1 MHERMLGLPMD
12 GASALRHLPGAVLVC
27 AAPNAG
33 GRDWPMKRSTDRIL
47 TTHVGSLIRP
57 APLQDFLRA
66 KQAGR
71 SYDQAAYEG
80 CLKSSV
86 AEVVRKQAEVG
97 VDVVSDGEFGKSISW
112 SQYVLERLSGFERR
126 PIKAGANPFTRGVD
140 RERFAEFYAE
150 LDAREGVATT
160 VEAVCVGPIAYTGEA
175 ELKRDIENF
184 KAALNGV
191 AVAEAFLPVAAP
203 ASVIPDRKNEYYRNE
218 EDLIRAIGAAM
229 RTEYRMIIDA
239 GFILQLDDAR
249 AAVTYDRMVPPAS
262 FADYR
267 KWLALQVD
275 VVNEAIAGLPADRI
289 RYHVCWGSWPGPHTT
304 DVPLKDI
311 VDLIL
316 GMKVGAYV
324 IEGANP
330 RHEHEWRV
338 WETAK
343 LPPGRLLIPGVIS
356 HATNVVEHPELV
368 AQRIVRL
375 ARLIGRGNLIAGT
388 DCGFAQGPFHRRV
401 HPSIM
406 WAKLGALV
414 EGARVAS
421 GQLWG

>member
-1 MHERMLGLPMD
+1 MG
-12 GASALRHLPGAVLVC
+12 V
-27 AAPNAG
+27 N
-33 GRDWPMKRSTDRIL
+33 MKRSSDRIL

-57 APLQDFLRA
+57 PALQEFLRA
-66 KQAGR
+66 KQAGKP
-71 SYDQAAYEG
+71 YDQDAYQT
-80 CLKSSV
+80 CLAHAVSD
-86 AEVVRKQAEVG
+86 VVQKQAETG
-97 VDVVSDGEFGKSISW
+97 IDVVSDGEFGKSISW

-126 PIKAGANPFTRGVD
+126 PIKPGGNPFTRGVD
-140 RERFAEFYAE
+140 REKFAEFYAE
-150 LDAREGVATT
+150 LDAHDGVATA
-160 VEAVCVGPIAYTGEA
+160 VEAVCVGPISYTGQA
-175 ELKRDIENF
+175 ELARDIDNF
-184 KAALNGV
+184 KAALKGAKV
-191 AVAEAFLPVAAP
+191 EEAFLPVAAP
-203 ASVIPDRKNEYYRNE
+203 ASVIPDRKNEYYKSE

-239 GFILQLDDAR
+239 GFVLQLDDAR
-249 AAVTYDRMVPPAS
+249 AAVTYDRMVPPGS

-275 VVNEAIAGLPADRI
+275 VLNEAIAGLPADRI

-316 GMKVGAYV
+316 SMKVGAYV

-338 WETAK
+338 WEKTK
-343 LPPGRLLIPGVIS
+343 LPADKLLIPGVIS

-368 AQRIVRL
+368 AERIVRL
-375 ARLIGRGNLIAGT
+375 ARLVGRGNLLAGT

-406 WAKLGALV
+406 WAKFDALV
-414 EGARVAS
+414 AGARLAS
-421 GQLWG
+421 AELWS